1 MVELLLNALVLL
13 NRVLSIGN
21 TITAFSLLLYAL
33 TFNLRERVARAF
45 ALLLATVTVAYFG
58 DVLASSSLPDSEI
71 EIWLRLQWVGISF
84 VPAAYLLLSDA
95 LLATTGRVS
104 RGRRR
109 LVVRLGFLLSVVAL
123 LVAAFTPWIGD
134 VHQRVG
140 DAVYLTPGPLFAF
153 FTIYFFGG
161 LIVAGWNF
169 WRAYQRCLTKVSK
182 RRMAYLMLG
191 AIAPLFAAYPFMM
204 LFGEALVASLPYL
217 FWSLFFL
224 INISI
229 TALMVM
235 MAYAVAYFGV
245 SHPDR
250 VVKSR
255 LFQWIL
261 RGPVVASTVA
271 AVTILVDRVASFLG
285 AEDSI
290 VTPFAMVASLLVLQF
305 AITLTRPAFERW
317 LFYGEDRND
326 IARLHLLED
335 RLLTTGDLRQF
346 LESVLN
352 AVCDISSVRSAFVAA
367 LGTEGLELEVAVGP
381 DNPLRDSGDLPSMQ
395 MNNNRVSFDDLGTV
409 FTWDSYWL
417 IPLHS
422 PVSDEI
428 IGLLGLHAKSSKP
441 DFSPEEAQ
449 ALSIMVERAA
459 NALSDR
465 QLQREVFSVVDRL
478 VPQVEAFQRMRAAV
492 RYGSAESFMDRLDG
506 VQTEADFVNLVR
518 DALAHFW
525 GGPRLTDSPLL
536 KLRIVRES
544 MEEHDGNPVNALR
557 AILRKAIERV
567 RPEGE
572 RRFTAEWILYNIL
585 EMKVLEGRK
594 VRDVAM
600 RLAMSEADL
609 YRKQRVA
616 FKQVAQ
622 AIADMEQGVIVKS
635 GVLEEGG
642 E

>member
-1 MVELLLNALVLL
+1 MVELSLIALVLL
-13 NRVLSIGN
+13 NRILSIGN

-45 ALLLATVTVAYFG
+45 ALLLAAVTVAYFG
-58 DVLASSSLPDSEI
+58 DVLASSTLPDSEI
-71 EIWLRLQWVGISF
+71 EIWLRMQWIGISF

-95 LLATTGRVS
+95 VLDTIGRPS
-104 RGRRR
+104 RGRR
-109 LVVRLGFLLSVVAL
+109 LLAVRLSFLLSGATL
-123 LVAAFTPWIGD
+123 LVAALTPWLGGNP
-134 VHQRVG
+134 QRAG
-140 DAVYLTPGPLFAF
+140 DAVYLTPGPLFPF
-153 FTIYFFGG
+153 FTLFFFTS

-191 AIAPLFAAYPFMM
+191 AIAPVFAAFPFMM
-204 LFGEALVASLPYL
+204 LFGGALAVSLPHI
-217 FWSLFFL
+217 FWLMLFL
-224 INISI
+224 INVSI
-229 TALMVM
+229 AALMVM

-271 AVTILVDRVASFLG
+271 AVTIVVNRVEIFLG
-285 AEDSI
+285 LEGSI
-290 VTPFAMVASLLVLQF
+290 AAPFAMVASLLVLQF
-305 AITLTRPAFERW
+305 AITLLRPAIERW

-326 IARLHLLED
+326 ITRLHLLEE
-335 RLLTTGDLRQF
+335 RVLTTGDLRQF

-352 AVCDISSVRSAFVAA
+352 AICDISSTRSAFVAA
-367 LGTEGLELEVAVGP
+367 LGAQGLEMEVAVGP
-381 DNPLRDSGDLPSMQ
+381 DDPLRDSGDLPSIQ
-395 MNNNRVSFDDLGTV
+395 MNNNRVQFDNLGTV

-422 PVSDEI
+422 PVSNEI
-428 IGLLGLHAKSSKP
+428 IGLLGMHATSSQP
-441 DFSPEEAQ
+441 DFNPDEEK
-449 ALSIMVERAA
+449 ALSTMVERAT

-465 QLQREVFSVVDRL
+465 RLQREVFGVVDRL
-478 VPQVEAFQRMRAAV
+478 VPQVDTFQRMRAAV
-492 RYGSAESFMDRLDG
+492 RYGGIESFGDRLDG

-525 GGPRLTDSPLL
+525 GGPRLTNSPLL
-536 KLRIVRES
+536 KLQVVRES
-544 MEEHDGNPVNALR
+544 LEEHDGNPVNALR
-557 AILRKAIERV
+557 AILRKAIDRV
-567 RPEGE
+567 RPEGD

-616 FKQVAQ
+616 FEQVAQ
-622 AIADMEQGVIVKS
+622 AIADMEHGVVAKS
-635 GVLEEGG
+635 VVLEEGG